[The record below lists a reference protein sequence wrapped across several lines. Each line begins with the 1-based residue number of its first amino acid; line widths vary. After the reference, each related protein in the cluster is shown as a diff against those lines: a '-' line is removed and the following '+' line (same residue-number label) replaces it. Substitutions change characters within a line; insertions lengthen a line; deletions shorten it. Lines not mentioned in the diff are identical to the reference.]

1 MLFSTFQFFV
11 TTLLAA
17 VCARVISVSE
27 GDLPILALIIPVLW
41 LIPNWGVSAL
51 MLLGSV
57 TVYGLTLP
65 HQPISLSV
73 GLWILF
79 PLLMVVFSRR
89 SSIGVIAT
97 TTLIVITLLMGIM
110 VTQSGEKLGG
120 TGFTTMIQALSIIM
134 GWWALRQWKPTKK
147 HGWWALVL
155 LLPFWIAGL
164 IHAALFSL
172 CVIGIMATMEN
183 LVKLKTFR
191 WGKLLCWT
199 IPTVGFTALV
209 LAPNAELPKPVF
221 VVWLCLL
228 GTAWMTDYILRSVE
242 NNEEI

>member
-17 VCARVISVSE
+17 ICARIISVSE
-27 GDLPILALIIPVLW
+27 GDLPVLALIIPVLW
-41 LIPNWGVSAL
+41 LIPNWGTSAL
-51 MLLGSV
+51 MLLGAV
-57 TVYGLTLP
+57 TAYGLTLP

-79 PLLMVVFSRR
+79 PLLMVAFSRR

-97 TTLIVITLLMGIM
+97 TTFIVITLLVGIM
-110 VTQSGEKLGG
+110 VTQSGGKLDGSASS
-120 TGFTTMIQALSIIM
+120 TMVQALAIVV
-134 GWWALRQWKPTKK
+134 GWWALREWKPTQK

-155 LLPFWIAGL
+155 LVPFWIAGL
-164 IHAALFSL
+164 AHAVLLSL
-172 CVIGIMATMEN
+172 SIIGIMVTMGS
-183 LVKLKTFR
+183 LVQRKTLH
-191 WGKLLCWT
+191 WGTLLCWT
-199 IPTVGFTALV
+199 LPTVGFTALV
-209 LAPNAELPKPVF
+209 LAPNVELPKPVF